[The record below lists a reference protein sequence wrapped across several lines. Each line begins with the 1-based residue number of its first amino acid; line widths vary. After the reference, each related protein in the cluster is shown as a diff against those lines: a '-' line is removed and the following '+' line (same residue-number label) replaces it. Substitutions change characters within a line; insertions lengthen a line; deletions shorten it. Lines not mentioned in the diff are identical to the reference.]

1 MRNMLRNKSSY
12 TVEALSASMCF
23 AFCITVLVGYFN
35 FNQLKGYMYF
45 VYLYPWL
52 FVVMLIV
59 SVISLTLLTVE
70 TTKALAHRVFN
81 LRLISLFW
89 LVISLSFTIDSL
101 NTASMTYFI
110 LSLFSLVKSLELSE
124 LLDLQRALQS
134 NEGGNNE

>member
-23 AFCITVLVGYFN
+23 TFCITVLIGYFN

-52 FVVMLIV
+52 FVLMLIV
-59 SVISLTLLTVE
+59 SVISITLLTVE
-70 TTKALAHRVFN
+70 TTKALAYRIFN
-81 LRLISLFW
+81 LRLVSLFW

-101 NTASMTYFI
+101 NTATMTYFI

-124 LLDLQRALQS
+124 QLDLQRAIQS

>member
-1 MRNMLRNKSSY
+1 MRNMLRDKSAY
-12 TVEALSASMCF
+12 TIEALSTSMCF
-23 AFCITVLVGYFN
+23 AFCIAVLIGYFN

-52 FVVMLIV
+52 FVCLLIV

-70 TTKALAHRVFN
+70 TTKALAYRIFN
-81 LRLISLFW
+81 LRLVSLFW

-101 NTASMTYFI
+101 NTATMTYFI

-124 LLDLQRALQS
+124 QLDIQRIEDGK
-134 NEGGNNE
+134 NG

>member
-1 MRNMLRNKSSY
+1 MRNIKWNKSAFS
-12 TVEALSASMCF
+12 VEALSTSMCF

-52 FVVMLIV
+52 FVCLLIV

-70 TTKALAHRVFN
+70 TTKALAYRIFN
-81 LRLISLFW
+81 LRLVSLFW
-89 LVISLSFTIDSL
+89 LVVSLSFTIDSL
-101 NTASMTYFI
+101 NTATMTYFI

-124 LLDLQRALQS
+124 QLDIQRIEDGK
-134 NEGGNNE
+134 NG

>member
-1 MRNMLRNKSSY
+1 MHNIKFNKSAFNI
-12 TVEALSASMCF
+12 EALSTSMCF
-23 AFCITVLVGYFN
+23 AFCITVLIGYFN

-52 FVVMLIV
+52 FICLLIV

-70 TTKALAHRVFN
+70 TTKALAYRIFN
-81 LRLISLFW
+81 LRLVSLFW

-101 NTASMTYFI
+101 NTATMTYFI

-124 LLDLQRALQS
+124 QLDIQRIEDGK
-134 NEGGNNE
+134 NG